1 MQQCYQR
8 TAVNGAEFPMSQC
21 YGRTDFFG
29 VELFIIKH
37 QICHSRSIKII
48 PCTVAFL
55 LCYQK

>member
-1 MQQCYQR
+1 MQQGYLR
-8 TAVNGAEFPMSQC
+8 MAVNGAEFPMSQR

-29 VELFIIKH
+29 VELFNIKH

-48 PCTVAFL
+48 PCTVAFQ